1 MGDPKKPRKKYFT
14 PSHPWQK
21 ERIDEEKILSKEFG
35 LKNKEEIYK
44 MRSKLKKFSNQ
55 VKELSGMSTEQAE
68 KEKQQLFER
77 LVRMGLI
84 ASTSNIEDVLGL
96 TSKDIM
102 ERRLQTIVFRKG
114 LAKSIGQARQFIVHG
129 HVKVKDRKVTIPSYL
144 VNVDEQNAVSFSA
157 KSSLSSED
165 HPERKLKE
173 KTIGK

>member
-1 MGDPKKPRKKYFT
+1 MGDPKKARKKYFT

-21 ERIDEEKILSKEFG
+21 ERIDEEKILSEEYG

-44 MRSKLKKFSNQ
+44 MKSKLKKFSNQ
-55 VKELSGMSTEQAE
+55 VKQLSGMASEQAE
-68 KEKQQLFER
+68 KEKQQLFQR
-77 LVRMGLI
+77 LVRMGLL
-84 ASTSNIEDVLGL
+84 AGTSNLDDILGL
-96 TSKDIM
+96 STKDIM

-144 VNVDEQNAVSFSA
+144 VSMDEQASISFSA
-157 KSSLSSED
+157 KSSLSSDE